1 VKKIPVIRDET
12 WNSMVDTIG
21 RRLPIRFEAGPNP
34 RKWSHPWR
42 ITPSWQE
49 GVEGESKG
57 QWLFKIKPGFVN
69 GVEVTIPAR
78 VKNASARTISRLTEA
93 KEDIKDPDRI
103 VDAFLTEWP
112 SVEIGQTR
120 VIGTGADPSGFGGSA
135 LSNAGIKLSYEPVP
149 KFFADLGVTSA
160 NMQITGSIGG
170 GISFIDGQEDAKTAR
185 RLRACDVSLWKD
197 RSAAKFEVYPGS
209 ILDGSLG
216 SIYITYGHSG
226 GMKENPYLRIS
237 SKFSPPPEPE
247 SEMALLEGITD
258 PEYDLTKIATIYFVS
273 PEGVEPAAEL
283 DSSWTPYVEYNHFW
297 NLAHSPQSIPD
308 GAPIEPIMLTTALA
322 GGVANF
328 VIATILAP
336 LNNQLN
342 TALQIL
348 KSRNMRGRFW
358 SL

>member
-1 VKKIPVIRDET
+1 VKPIKLIRHED
-12 WNSMVDTIG
+12 WNSLMDVIG
-21 RRLPIRFEAGPNP
+21 QRLPLNFKITRSKQWP
-34 RKWSHPWR
+34 HPWT
-42 ITPSWQE
+42 ITPMWDNAT
-49 GVEGESKG
+49 G
-57 QWLFKIKPGFVN
+57 QWIFYIKPGFVN
-69 GVEVTIPAR
+69 GVEVTAPTR
-78 VKNASARTISRLTEA
+78 VKNASSRTIARLEEA
-93 KEDIKDPDRI
+93 KEDTSKQERVI
-103 VDAFLTEWP
+103 DAFLTEWP
-112 SVEIGQTR
+112 KLEVGPTR
-120 VIGTGADPSGFGGSA
+120 VIGTGADATGISGSA
-135 LSNAGIKLSYEPVP
+135 LSGAGIKLSYEPVP
-149 KFFADLGVTSA
+149 KFFTELGVTSA
-160 NMQITGSIGG
+160 QTQVTGNLSS
-170 GISFIDGQEDAKTAR
+170 GISFVDGREDSKTAR
-185 RLRACDVSLWKD
+185 RLRACDISLWKD
-197 RSAAKFEVYPGS
+197 RPAARFEVYPGS

-216 SIYITYGHSG
+216 SIYITYGHSA
-226 GMKENPYLRIS
+226 GMKKNPYLRIS

-273 PEGVEPAAEL
+273 PEGVDPSAPL
-283 DSSWTPYVEYNHFW
+283 DSTWAPYVEYNHFW
-297 NLAHSPQSIPD
+297 NLAHSPQNIPD